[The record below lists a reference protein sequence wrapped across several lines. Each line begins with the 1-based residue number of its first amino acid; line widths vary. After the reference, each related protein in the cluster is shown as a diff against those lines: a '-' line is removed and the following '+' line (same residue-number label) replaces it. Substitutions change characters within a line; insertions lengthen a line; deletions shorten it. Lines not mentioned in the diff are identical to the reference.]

1 MIGSNIS
8 ELLVPEDKDVF
19 SIATQEML
27 ADNSRTVEVIFHVV
41 AEVAGGIKS
50 PFEIEG
56 KGMLMYNRVTG
67 EPSHTMWVIKSL
79 GGSTIKRWSRNL
91 LENRPLLT
99 PIATNEEEEDEE
111 FITTPSSAPPESFST
126 IAAEG
131 KKSPSL
137 LSPAIKNVQSLAM
150 RRAISQGG
158 VPVSDS
164 LEATTHLL
172 NIPPALCNICERWVV
187 AAFFEQH
194 SELCAEIHRA
204 EMDVSTC
211 NDSLTELKHYV
222 QGLVDYTKSEVQQLE
237 NNPLHQIVEDEQEE
251 EEDDRASIGSK
262 DSIFGESLPLDE
274 DKASPLERKGA
285 ELEKYLSLL
294 DIMNVALSIPTPG
307 SEQDDTCPANPQAHG
322 PSSSPRLKQSPASKS
337 KIIQILYW
345 RSPLADDED
354 MESLIHDIEMITKS
368 KVDAVNRMQDCLE
381 YNERTRNDFQQN
393 VIRDSDW
400 TEFVAHKDD
409 CHLSQDAIQDEVQI
423 SPMDKDDNS
432 HNNGAEQINIP
443 IVTLPAAALSEAP
456 KDVYTDQQKEEND
469 EEEKCTKNTKKNI
482 FKKIKDWKSKKGKRN
497 NNNNKQSKKAVKQQR
512 KSLANLQAQLP
523 PPVKTTALAPKEA
536 PLSAIGPKIIE
547 METIDTPM
555 ASPRFPAASTATMI
569 PPPRKS
575 SLPIN
580 QQQKVHS
587 SGSSTPSLGKS
598 PLSPLPAPMISTT
611 TRSVA
616 PSIKDFDIIKPI
628 SKGAF
633 GSVFLAKKR
642 VTGDYY
648 AIKFLKKSDMIA
660 KNQVTNVKAER
671 MILMTQTDSPFVTK
685 LYYTFQSKDY
695 LYLVMEYLN
704 GGDCSSLI
712 KVLGSL
718 PCDWARNYLAEVTL
732 GLSYL
737 HDKQIIH
744 RYEKCENVIHFIS
757 FANKQ
762 VFLFQQRP

>member
-1 MIGSNIS
+1 MIGLNITQ
-8 ELLVPEDKDVF
+8 LLVPEDKDIF
-19 SIATQEML
+19 PIATEEML
-27 ADNSRTVEVIFHVV
+27 VDDTRTVEVIFHVV
-41 AEVAGGIKS
+41 NGDDTDV
-50 PFEIEG
+50 PFEMEG

-79 GGSTIKRWSRNL
+79 ESRRWSTL
-91 LENRPLLT
+91 LET
-99 PIATNEEEEDEE
+99 PISPPTEE
-111 FITTPSSAPPESFST
+111 IMTTASAPPEVATVEDS
-126 IAAEG
+126 
-131 KKSPSL
+131 SPL
-137 LSPAIKNVQSLAM
+137 LPAAIKNIQSLAM
-150 RRAISQGG
+150 RRAISHGG
-158 VPVSDS
+158 VPVSRS
-164 LEATTHLL
+164 LDVTSHLL
-172 NIPPALCNICERWVV
+172 TIPPALCNICERWVV

-222 QGLVDYTKSEVQQLE
+222 QGLCDFTRSEVQQLE
-237 NNPLHQIVEDEQEE
+237 NNPLHEIVEDDE
-251 EEDDRASIGSK
+251 EEDESASIHSS

-274 DKASPLERKGA
+274 DKTSPLERKRT
-285 ELEKYLSLL
+285 ELDTYLSLL

-307 SEQDDTCPANPQAHG
+307 SQDDGLENQ
-322 PSSSPRLKQSPASKS
+322 SSTGSGSPRLKQFFSSKS

-345 RSPLADDED
+345 RAPLADDAD
-354 MESLIHDIEMITKS
+354 MESLINDIEMITKS

-381 YNERTRNDFQQN
+381 YNERTRTEFQQD
-393 VIRDSDW
+393 VMQDSDW
-400 TEFVAHKDD
+400 TEFVVQTDD
-409 CHLSQDAIQDEVQI
+409 EQSPEDASI
-423 SPMDKDDNS
+423 
-432 HNNGAEQINIP
+432 
-443 IVTLPAAALSEAP
+443 
-456 KDVYTDQQKEEND
+456 KEEPKQESTSTSVDLYVTPQDINKNQQAD
-469 EEEKCTKNTKKNI
+469 PVPSTVTPAYINTFSAEAAKDAVPEEEKCSQNIKKTI
-482 FKKIKDWKSKKGKRN
+482 FKKIKDWKSKGKR
-497 NNNNKQSKKAVKQQR
+497 NNNNKQSKKAMKQR
-512 KSLANLQAQLP
+512 KNGANVP
-523 PPVKTTALAPKEA
+523 PPVKTTLAPPPA
-536 PLSAIGPKIIE
+536 AATCNPATRIIE
-547 METIDTPM
+547 MEVIDTPM
-555 ASPRFPAASTATMI
+555 ASPRFPPASSAPII

-575 SLPIN
+575 SLPN
-580 QQQKVHS
+580 QQKIQS

-598 PLSPLPAPMISTT
+598 PLSPLPAPLASA
-611 TRSVA
+611 RPVA

-648 AIKFLKKSDMIA
+648 AIKFLKKADMIA

-671 MILMTQTDSPFVTK
+671 MILMAQTDSPYVTK

-744 RYEKCENVIHFIS
+744 R
-757 FANKQ
+757 
-762 VFLFQQRP
+762 